1 MEFGRCGALNQ
12 MLRAVAARH
21 RPAARGRT
29 HNRQLRPLARTN
41 DAQRAAV
48 RLAHSGMTL
57 QVPADRSVSEVLED
71 AGVCVP
77 LACEQGICGT
87 CFTGEIDGELD
98 GEPEHLESFLTAQER
113 ARNDQ
118 FTPCCSRS
126 RSACLVLDR

>member
-1 MEFGRCGALNQ
+1 MGFWRCGALNQ

-48 RLAHSGMTL
+48 RLARSGMTL

-87 CFTGEIDGELD
+87 CFTGVTD